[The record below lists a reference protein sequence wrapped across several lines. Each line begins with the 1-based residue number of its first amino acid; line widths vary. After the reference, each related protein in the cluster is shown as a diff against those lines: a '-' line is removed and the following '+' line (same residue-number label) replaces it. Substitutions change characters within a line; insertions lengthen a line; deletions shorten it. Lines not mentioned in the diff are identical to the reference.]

1 MATYCLLQV
10 SIKIPAYIVTM
21 PLSSTAMRYNIPKIA
36 HMRRV
41 DEWRCKPST
50 QIQRSIAQM
59 ATNVFILIILSEMQ
73 TMAIDHRGDR
83 CVSNARKFE
92 AITGL

>member
-10 SIKIPAYIVTM
+10 SIEIPADIVFEFMCIVTM
-21 PLSSTAMRYNIPKIA
+21 PLSSTAIRYNIPKIA

-73 TMAIDHRGDR
+73 TMTIDLSLIH
-83 CVSNARKFE
+83 
-92 AITGL
+92 I